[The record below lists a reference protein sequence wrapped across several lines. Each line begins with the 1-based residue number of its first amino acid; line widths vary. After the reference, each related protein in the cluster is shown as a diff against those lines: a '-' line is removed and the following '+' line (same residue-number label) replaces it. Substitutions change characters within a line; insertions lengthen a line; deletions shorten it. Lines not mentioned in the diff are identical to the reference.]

1 MSRLSV
7 TVPLTEGLTLF
18 EIGMPLE
25 ALGYDWDPARGPLYD
40 VILCGDPRG
49 VRTHTGA
56 QLTPERP
63 LSALSDGD
71 MVVVPGGRPG
81 RPIDRQ
87 LVHELRQAAERGTR
101 IAALC
106 TGTFALAEAGLL
118 DGRRATT
125 HWRHAPLLQRMYPR
139 IELDARALYVEDNGI
154 FTSAGSAAGLDLCLH
169 LIRRD
174 HGERVANTI
183 ARNLVIASHRDGDQ
197 AQYVTAEPLEDRAA
211 WLNHLRDWLRRNL
224 VRPVTLT
231 ELGQAANLSARTL
244 ARRFQRDVG
253 TTPMRWVAA
262 ERIAMAKELLE
273 ATDLTIDRIS
283 FDVGFGSPVTFRAAF
298 AREVGISPGLYRTRF
313 STRQEADDSATVH
326 QTGER
331 TFSGGRAS
339 ARAARRSTAFR
350 SPQ

>member
-1 MSRLSV
+1 MSRPSV

-25 ALGYDWDPARGPLYD
+25 ALGYDWDPERGPLYD
-40 VILCGDPRG
+40 VTLCGDLEG
-49 VRTHTGA
+49 VPTHTGA
-56 QLTPERP
+56 RLSPARP

-71 MVVVPGGRPG
+71 MVVVPGGRPS
-81 RPIDRQ
+81 RPIDQQ
-87 LVHELRQAAERGTR
+87 LVHELRRAAEQGTR
-101 IAALC
+101 IVALC
-106 TGTFALAEAGLL
+106 TGTFTLAAAGLL

-125 HWRHAPLLQRMYPR
+125 HWRHAPLLQRLYPQ
-139 IELDARALYVEDNGI
+139 IEVDARALYVEDDGI

-174 HGERVANTI
+174 HGERAANTI

-211 WLNHLRDWLRRNL
+211 WLDHLRDWLRTNL

-253 TTPMRWVAA
+253 TTPMRWVTA
-262 ERIAMAKELLE
+262 ERIAVAKELLE
-273 ATDLTIDRIS
+273 TTDLTVDHIS

-298 AREVGISPGLYRTRF
+298 TREVGISPGLYRSRF
-313 STRQEADDSATVH
+313 
-326 QTGER
+326 
-331 TFSGGRAS
+331 S
-339 ARAARRSTAFR
+339 ARAPSAGTLTG
-350 SPQ
+350 